1 VSYYRW
7 ITKEKPIFKIKFNE
21 KLAKQIKDIYKFYNG
36 IYGYLSVIKDI
47 ITGFI
52 VSYILSKNNDTKIY
66 KDTLDLDEKFRNK
79 QKKQ

>member
-1 VSYYRW
+1 MSYYRW